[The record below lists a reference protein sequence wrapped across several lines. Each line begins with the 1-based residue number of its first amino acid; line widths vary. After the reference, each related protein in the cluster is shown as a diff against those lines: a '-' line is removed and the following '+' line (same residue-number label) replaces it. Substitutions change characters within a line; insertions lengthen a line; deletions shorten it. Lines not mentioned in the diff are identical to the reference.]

1 VDIFII
7 IAGFAVSAFT
17 AFAFFK
23 AGKFKATSSKE
34 TLLQA
39 GFGWI
44 EKIPFGVVRLI
55 AWLEILGAIGVVVA
69 PIGYLLGYTWAI
81 WFAIAAAVGLA
92 LTMVGAIWVH
102 AARGETKYTL
112 KMNLNLL
119 VASLVTAG
127 SWFALTLI

>member
-1 VDIFII
+1 MDIFII

-34 TLLQA
+34 ALLQA

-69 PIGYLLGYTWAI
+69 PIGYLLGYAWAI
-81 WFAIAAAVGLA
+81 WFAIAAAIGLA

-102 AARGETKYTL
+102 ASRGETKYTL

-119 VASLVTAG
+119 VSSLVTAG

>member
-1 VDIFII
+1 MDIFII

-34 TLLQA
+34 TLLKA

-69 PIGYLLGYTWAI
+69 PIGYLLGYAWAI

>member
-1 VDIFII
+1 MDIFII

-17 AFAFFK
+17 AFSFYK
-23 AGKFKATSSKE
+23 AGMFKATSSKE
-34 TLLQA
+34 ALLQA

-55 AWLEILGAIGVVVA
+55 AWLEILGAAGVVVA
-69 PIGYLLGYTWAI
+69 PIGYLLGFEWAI
-81 WFAIAAAVGLA
+81 WFAVAAAVGLA

-112 KMNLNLL
+112 KMNQNLL
-119 VASLVTAG
+119 VASLVTAV
-127 SWFALTLI
+127 SWYLLTLV

>member
-69 PIGYLLGYTWAI
+69 PIGYLLGYAWAI

>member
-1 VDIFII
+1 MDIFII

-17 AFAFFK
+17 AFSFYK
-23 AGKFKATSSKE
+23 AGMFKATASKE
-34 TLLQA
+34 ALLQA

-55 AWLEILGAIGVVVA
+55 AWLEILGAAGVVLA
-69 PIGYLLGYTWAI
+69 PIGYLLGFEWAI
-81 WFAIAAAVGLA
+81 WFAVAAAVGLA

-119 VASLVTAG
+119 VASLVTAV
-127 SWFALTLI
+127 SWYLLTLV

>member
-1 VDIFII
+1 MDIFII

-17 AFAFFK
+17 AFSFYK
-23 AGKFKATSSKE
+23 AGMFKATASKE
-34 TLLQA
+34 ALLQA

-55 AWLEILGAIGVVVA
+55 AWLEILGAAGVVVA
-69 PIGYLLGYTWAI
+69 PIGYLLGFEWAI
-81 WFAIAAAVGLA
+81 WFAVAAAVGLA

-119 VASLVTAG
+119 VASLVTAV
-127 SWFALTLI
+127 SWYLLTLV

>member
-1 VDIFII
+1 MDIFII

-44 EKIPFGVVRLI
+44 EKIQFGVVRLI

-69 PIGYLLGYTWAI
+69 PIGYLLGYAWAI

>member
-1 VDIFII
+1 MDIFII

-23 AGKFKATSSKE
+23 AGNFKATSSKE

-69 PIGYLLGYTWAI
+69 PIGYLLGYAWAI

>member
-1 VDIFII
+1 MDIFII

-17 AFAFFK
+17 AFSFYK
-23 AGKFKATSSKE
+23 AGMFKATASKE
-34 TLLQA
+34 ALLQA

-55 AWLEILGAIGVVVA
+55 AWLEILGAAGVVVA
-69 PIGYLLGYTWAI
+69 PIGYLLGFEWAI

-119 VASLVTAG
+119 VASLVTAV
-127 SWFALTLI
+127 SWYLLTLV

>member
-1 VDIFII
+1 MDIFII

-69 PIGYLLGYTWAI
+69 PIGYLLGYAWAI

>member
-1 VDIFII
+1 MDIFII

>member
-69 PIGYLLGYTWAI
+69 PIGYLLGYAWAI

-127 SWFALTLI
+127 GWFALTLI

>member
-1 VDIFII
+1 MDIFII

-69 PIGYLLGYTWAI
+69 PIGYLLGYAWAI

-127 SWFALTLI
+127 GWFALTLI

>member
-1 VDIFII
+1 MDIFII

-69 PIGYLLGYTWAI
+69 PFGYLLGYAWAI

>member
-1 VDIFII
+1 MDIFII

-69 PIGYLLGYTWAI
+69 PIGYLLGYAWAI
-81 WFAIAAAVGLA
+81 WFAIAAAIGLA